1 MASDLQGS
9 SLQSSE
15 RPGKRGPLKRA
26 PGALLL
32 STEGSTVI
40 SWSVL
45 SKSDLLRGHLCWGG
59 GYGHRFF
66 DRSQARQALIGSQLF
81 AGPEM

>member
-15 RPGKRGPLKRA
+15 RPGMRGPLKRA

-40 SWSVL
+40 HGLCFQKAISFGDICAGKEAVVTGSL
-45 SKSDLLRGHLCWGG
+45 TGHKQGR
-59 GYGHRFF
+59 H
-66 DRSQARQALIGSQLF
+66 S
-81 AGPEM
+81 